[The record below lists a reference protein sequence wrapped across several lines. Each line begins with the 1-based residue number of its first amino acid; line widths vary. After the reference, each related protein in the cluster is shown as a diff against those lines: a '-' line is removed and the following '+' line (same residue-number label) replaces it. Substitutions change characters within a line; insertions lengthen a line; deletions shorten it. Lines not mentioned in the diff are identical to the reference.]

1 MSESIDTVETV
12 IQSIRE
18 GQYDNDLAMIREA
31 LQFRKE
37 QLTMRLAVTLQ
48 RGDKV
53 RITSGRPQYII
64 GATATV
70 VDVMQKY
77 CRIDLD
83 QPVGNYHRG
92 IRCPISMLTR
102 IEK

>member
-12 IQSIRE
+12 VQSIRE
-18 GQYDNDLAMIREA
+18 GQYDQDLRSIQHA
-31 LQFRKE
+31 LHERKA

-53 RITSGRPQYII
+53 RIVSGRPQYIV

-70 VDVMQKY
+70 TDVMQKY

-83 QPVGNYHRG
+83 QPAGNYHRG
-92 IRCPISMLTR
+92 IRCPISMLAR
-102 IEK
+102 I